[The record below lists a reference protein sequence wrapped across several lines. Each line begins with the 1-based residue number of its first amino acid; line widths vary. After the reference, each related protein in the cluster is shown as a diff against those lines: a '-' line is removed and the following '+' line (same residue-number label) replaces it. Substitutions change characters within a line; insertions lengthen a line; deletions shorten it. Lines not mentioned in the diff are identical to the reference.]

1 MKETLKLTTIL
12 FVSIYLVAC
21 GASVAVKNN
30 AEIKFETNE
39 FDFGELEINADGN
52 CSFMFSNTGD
62 TPLVIQNVKTSCG
75 CTVPEWPKKPI
86 KQGKQGEILI
96 NYDTSHPGMFNKTI
110 TVFYNGQSSPQVLN
124 IKGKVTYPEDFAENK
139 KQ

>member
-39 FDFGELEINADGN
+39 FDFGELNLNADGN
-52 CSFMFSNTGD
+52 CSFKFYNAGK
-62 TPLVIQNVKTSCG
+62 TPLIIHKVETSCG

-86 KQGKQGEILI
+86 KPGKQGEILI

-110 TVFYNGQSSPQVLN
+110 TVFYNGENSPIVLS
-124 IKGKVTYPEDFAENK
+124 IKGKVAYPENIK
-139 KQ
+139 